1 MAKITAQRIGGTLAP
16 YVDTDEIEAADIRV
30 TNWLVV
36 PDPDQPYDQW
46 RIAGPDTGQRI
57 RDPRRRADVF
67 VDTYEL
73 VHGGT
78 PDADG
83 VPIADGD
90 ASKPAE
96 QIWWTK
102 KPLDLTHND
111 IDPEDAL
118 SGGYW
123 YRIHVDVVTL
133 RTENGTISGT
143 LPAGRHHL
151 PLEAVAD
158 WTPLYLLD
166 AAGDVVRV
174 NAAGQRD
181 PAGDPVLDID
191 KLLEEPPTLTPLPSY
206 RERVSD
212 AVDATNP
219 NFASQVRSAV
229 APPLYAIAGH
239 SAAVDLGDIV
249 DVHESMAAFRA
260 SVLPTSPGQLLRLAE
275 GPTITH
281 YYAAEALSGALVW
294 VRRA

>member
-123 YRIHVDVVTL
+123 YRIHVDVVTSR
-133 RTENGTISGT
+133 RTNGTIAAT

-181 PAGDPVLDID
+181 PAGEPVLDID
-191 KLLEEPPTLTPLPSY
+191 KLLEEPASFPPTPSYSDQVSNAVTADNENFAIQVRIARFRFVLDAGGDDAEAALATLDSSTPKLTPAHGDEAWV
-206 RERVSD
+206 RN
-212 AVDATNP
+212 AV
-219 NFASQVRSAV
+219 
-229 APPLYAIAGH
+229 
-239 SAAVDLGDIV
+239 
-249 DVHESMAAFRA
+249 
-260 SVLPTSPGQLLRLAE
+260 GQLDEFYRYKRLYN
-275 GPTITH
+275 GD
-281 YYAAEALSGALVW
+281 LDW
-294 VRRA
+294 VEV